1 MGILK
6 ALSGACPI
14 LGKILGGILIAA
26 GVIVILVSVPR
37 WFWTG
42 VLGVILLA
50 GGFLIWRYLG

>member
-14 LGKILGGILIAA
+14 LGKIVGGFLIIA
-26 GVIVILVSVPR
+26 GAIVILVSVPK

-42 VLGVILLA
+42 LLGVILIA
-50 GGFLIWRYLG
+50 GGFLIWRYFG